1 MARVEVSTSIA
12 RSPEDVFA
20 FVADMRNEHR
30 WHTDVLEAQLQGEG
44 PVERGAKFWVR
55 VKPSMGVSEGSF
67 RVEEYQPPHVIA
79 LRGAMGKMKAGV
91 THSVEPEGEGSRF
104 TRRIEVTPPG
114 PAILMTPVIKR
125 MIRKANLGFIANL
138 KRVLEEG

>member
-1 MARVEVSTSIA
+1 LIA

-30 WHTDVLEAQLQGEG
+30 WHTDVLEAQLQGDG
-44 PVERGAKFWVR
+44 PIERGTQFRVR
-55 VKPSMGVSEGSF
+55 VKPSMGVSEDRF
-67 RVEEYQPPHVIA
+67 TVEEYQPPRVIA

-104 TRRIEVTPPG
+104 TRRIEVMPPG
-114 PAILMTPVIKR
+114 PAILMAPVVKR

>member
-67 RVEEYQPPHVIA
+67 RVEEYLPPHVRPA
-79 LRGAMGKMKAGV
+79 RRHGQDEGRRHAQCRARG
-91 THSVEPEGEGSRF
+91 
-104 TRRIEVTPPG
+104 
-114 PAILMTPVIKR
+114 
-125 MIRKANLGFIANL
+125 
-138 KRVLEEG
+138 